1 MPPGL
6 VTAAS
11 YGDLVLGLA
20 STTPPQPFVGELG
33 AVTDTAAGSVV
44 GDMVRAAE
52 APVQAV
58 PKVKVLGR
66 TIGTLAELVRAI
78 PASPT
83 PGIARMIQGS
93 GVVRIAGQAVTMMG
107 TPAFVTP
114 LSAMADIGGGQT
126 ILRLRGPGQE
136 IDPPESDEGP
146 SLADA
151 RRSVPGRVTFEPASA
166 IHGIVSRCSPA
177 RRLDLAPIEH
187 QVLVGDPVDVVTGSV
202 VTRAT
207 DYAQPWP
214 AVQLGRR
221 YDSRRS
227 GRCSSLGHGWTHDLD
242 QALWVEPG
250 RMVMRDGDGREHEF
264 STMELPGRVCR
275 PGDTLHDPGRRLR
288 LRCVAAS
295 QYEVSDERTLRQFAT
310 RDPAEAE
317 RGLVRLTRL
326 VDRSGRML
334 ECVYSA
340 ASASRSFGASAA
352 AWSASPVA
360 GAGSSPGSSALLV
373 EVRADGE
380 PVLRLEYEGTGL
392 LRRLCSVNPDGELVE
407 TTYEYSPDR
416 DLVQV
421 TDAEGRLLRYS
432 YRGHLLV
439 EEQNRDGG
447 RFHYGYDG
455 VGPRARCV
463 RAWGEGGF
471 LDRSLEHDPS
481 GNRTTVRDGLGHETT
496 YRYDPAGL
504 VTEVLAPDGEHVTY
518 RYDDH
523 LRLVETAWSDGTRAT
538 AAYDVMGNL
547 VRRTDRDGATWT
559 MEYDARG
566 HLVHGVDP
574 VGGHWRF
581 QHDERGRLRQLQD
594 PAGHITLVQI
604 ERGSCKVLD
613 ATGHGFHIALDG
625 HDRVTEMPTLD
636 GDRVRFAYDHRG
648 RLVNAWTGS
657 KAQLQWRW
665 DRANRLLRHD
675 GPATRTTWR
684 RTAEGEVVVVEHDG
698 RATRIDRDAFGT
710 IRAIDDGQRTLGY
723 MHDVEGRLMKVTE
736 DGAELLSLEHGPGGH
751 VRAFTAKGM
760 PQGAVHRHGRT
771 GRITKLELG
780 DDAIGLEHDAAGRL
794 TKIDRDGR
802 SSTYAYRPDGHLV
815 AATNEHVTCTFE
827 RDPLGAVTEQRWGD
841 VVMSETSP
849 DHRGRR
855 GGLRLAKR
863 ARLSFLRGRDGTVE
877 RIAATAEAS
886 GGLEPQELSPTPSPD
901 APAIPLPTFEAAT
914 TDALGRPLSSRGSGH
929 VVWDEDRCVAIGDL
943 VVVHHPD
950 RGRPLYAIDGEGR
963 VHPLAEP
970 KPAPAEREAAPL
982 DRMLATAFPA
992 VAPPLAASPTPRT
1005 LLAGLLGHRAWIPQ
1019 VRPIPGTGPW
1029 DPDLWGPRVDAP
1041 EPEIGRLDAETL
1053 LRALGSP
1060 FPRTGLEVR
1069 SFDRRLPPPEPVP

>member
-1 MPPGL
+1 MAGGIGAPPPGL

-33 AVTDTAAGSVV
+33 AATDTAAGSVV
-44 GDMVRAAE
+44 GDMVRSAD
-52 APVQAV
+52 APVRAV

-114 LSAMADIGGGQT
+114 LSAMADIGGGQS
-126 ILRLRGPGQE
+126 ILRLRGPAPQV
-136 IDPPESDEGP
+136 DPPESDEGP
-146 SLADA
+146 SVTDA
-151 RRSVPGRVTFEPASA
+151 RQSVPGRVGFGPASA
-166 IHGIVSRCSPA
+166 LHQIVSQCSPA
-177 RRLDLAPIEH
+177 RRLDLAPAAY

-207 DYAQPWP
+207 DFHQLWP
-214 AVQLGRR
+214 AVQLRRR

-227 GRCSSLGHGWTHDLD
+227 GRCSSLGHGWTHELD
-242 QALWVEPG
+242 QSLWIEPG
-250 RMVMRDGDGREHEF
+250 RVVLRDGDGREHEF
-264 STMELPGRVCR
+264 STMALPGRVCR
-275 PGDTLHDPGRRLR
+275 PGDELHDPARRLR

-295 QYEVSDERTLRQFAT
+295 HYEVSDERTLRQFAT

-326 VDRSGRML
+326 VDRQGPML

-340 ASASRSFGASAA
+340 GS
-352 AWSASPVA
+352 A
-360 GAGSSPGSSALLV
+360 GAGAATWSSTPGAANVSSGVGSGSGSVGALLV
-373 EVRADGE
+373 EVRVDGN
-380 PVLRLEYEGTGL
+380 PVMRLEYERTGL

-407 TTYEYSPDR
+407 ATYEYSSDR
-416 DLVQV
+416 DLVEV
-421 TDAEGRLLRYS
+421 SDAEGRLLRYA

-439 EEQNRDGG
+439 EEQSRDGA

-455 VGPRARCV
+455 VGSRARCV

-481 GNRTTVRDGLGHETT
+481 GNRTTVRDGLGHETI

-504 VTEVLAPDGEHVTY
+504 VSEIIAPDGQHVTY

-547 VRRTDRDGATWT
+547 VSRSDRDGATWT

-574 VGGHWRF
+574 LGGHWRF

-594 PAGHITLVQI
+594 PAGHITLVQL
-604 ERGSCKVLD
+604 ERG
-613 ATGHGFHIALDG
+613 IDG

-636 GDRVRFAYDHRG
+636 GERVRFAYDHRG
-648 RLVNAWTGS
+648 RLVNAWSGNKT
-657 KAQLQWRW
+657 QLQWRW

-675 GPATRTTWR
+675 GQATRTIWR
-684 RTAEGEVVVVEHDG
+684 RTAGGEVAVIEHDG
-698 RATRIDRDAFGT
+698 RAIRIDRDAFGT

-736 DGAELLSLEHGPGGH
+736 DGTELLSLEHGPDGH

-760 PQGAVHRHGRT
+760 PHGAVRRHGRT
-771 GRITKLELG
+771 ARITAIELG
-780 DDAIGLEHDAAGRL
+780 DDAIALEHDAAGRI

-802 SSTYAYRPDGHLV
+802 PSTYAYRPDGHLV
-815 AATNEHVTCTFE
+815 TATNEHVTCTFE
-827 RDPLGAVTEQRWGD
+827 RDPLGAVTEQRFGE

-877 RIAATAEAS
+877 RIAATAEVNV
-886 GGLEPQELSPTPSPD
+886 GLEPQELSPTPSPD
-901 APAIPLPTFEAAT
+901 APAIPVPTFETAS
-914 TDALGRPLSSRGSGH
+914 TDALGRALSSRGSDH
-929 VVWDEDRCVAIGDL
+929 VVWDEDRCVAVGELL
-943 VVVHHPD
+943 VIHHPD
-950 RGRPLYAIDGEGR
+950 RGQPLYAIDGEGR
-963 VHPLAEP
+963 VQPLAEP

-992 VAPPLAASPTPRT
+992 VVPPLAASPTPRT

-1019 VRPIPGTGPW
+1019 IRPIPGTGPW

-1060 FPRTGLEVR
+1060 FPRRGLEVR